1 MVFNLSL
8 DAGIKAVNYKEK
20 NKTANIETFSNN
32 FLHYHYLI
40 ITLLFLIILFP
51 CVFDGAA
58 YAAQSFSLKRGF
70 NFICF
75 TGSALP
81 GVSEFKAL
89 SSSIEDVYTYSAA
102 AGSFLSVSDGSLTS
116 LSAGRGYIVKSSSAS
131 PVTISVSGGA
141 LSPAGNISLKA
152 GFNLVGFSKMPETLT
167 TSALMTRGPKIK
179 GVYKWSA
186 AAGSFIQIIRNASG
200 AIDMLDGSDPALI
213 AGESYFINLSE
224 DQQLNYDGA
233 TVMIDTS
240 ITPPPTPVS
249 GMKFLSKFGSRGA
262 GAGQFAQGPI
272 SVAVD
277 AAGNILAS
285 DTYNHRVHKFSPAGV
300 YISSFGSQ
308 GLDYGKFSYPTGVV
322 SGKNGYVYVVDYGN
336 ARVQRFDAA
345 GNFLSSFGSRGTG
358 NGQFQKPDCVAVDSA
373 GNVHVSDF
381 GNNNIQKFSYMGSFI
396 SKFGGAGNGN
406 GLFGPDSPKDIA
418 VSPSGKIYA
427 ADLGNNRVQV
437 FNSTGAYESQWGAFG
452 TGAGQFD
459 RPHGVAVDV
468 AGDIFVSD
476 KNCRV
481 QKFSPAGA
489 FILSV
494 GGKGTLDGQFE
505 DPSGVFADNSGNLL
519 AADFGNARV
528 QIFGSGAPIPGGDT
542 LSEIILSKAS
552 DGATAG
558 SSYSFTRI
566 TVTAKYT
573 SGKTTAVTAAWS
585 IKSGGGSIIQDNY
598 MAPLTGGFS
607 ILTASYTENGV
618 TKTAELLLAVNTASG
633 GEVFVKDMA
642 AASDNLTV
650 IDKRCEAYIASV
662 DSSKVVFN
670 ADAPAVKTLSPG
682 RVIIGG
688 VSTAAP
694 DGFIRKVVSVVS
706 SGSTSVVNTAPASLE
721 ESFSGGAFAFGREFS
736 PADVNKFEPYLTGVE
751 LGPVPAAA
759 DYRSF
764 SPDRAGTVTFN
775 FPSLK
780 INTEVD
786 MSEFMAGLK
795 LGVEGTIAL
804 QPSVDYDFNFTG
816 GTKIKIIPKL
826 KTAAALTYN
835 LSKGVEAK
843 DKTVITKKARLGKF
857 HLAKTVIWVPTPAGG
872 LPVPIVLTSDLVIY
886 SVIKGSVSGG
896 FSLTIN
902 AAVETENGFEYNNGS
917 VTPRFA
923 RTFSGSV
930 STVFKA
936 GYELESSMGAEIGIY
951 LYGVAGPAV
960 TLELYQQTSGGLQL
974 AAYSAT
980 DFYKWWSDAAGVRSA
995 IAGKF
1000 DMFARTYDVSLNLF
1014 DIKGYEKSSPV
1025 LKSLVLEP
1033 FSASLTTSNAYDL
1046 KNIKVYGVYDNKWV
1060 DFFVNKSFD
1069 STTETNLNLVAASY
1083 LLIKYR
1089 TDWNIISGG
1098 GSIGVFDKTYRRTTA
1113 SSEPAVIEASFYELT
1128 KDGMNTKTA
1137 RLTLNPSSKVSTPLF
1152 KTTGDP
1158 SSGPQ
1163 TITLSCATA
1172 GASVRYT
1179 TDGVTVPTSTTGVI
1193 YSGPFTISKTTN
1205 IKVVAYKSGMT
1216 DSSVV
1221 SYTFTVNVVEKVA
1234 APVIDPAAGTFPS
1247 AQSVKI
1253 TCTTAGAI
1261 IRYTSDGTNP
1271 TITNGFNYS
1280 APITVDS
1287 VKTIKAYAYKD
1298 GMTDSDMVSA
1308 VINVVV
1314 TKVATPVLNPTGG
1327 SFAAAKT
1334 VALSCATAGA
1344 SMMYTTDGSNPS
1356 ASNGFGYSPVASPA
1370 GITIDKTCTLKVIAI
1385 KSGMTNSD
1393 IASAYFVISGSSS
1406 TKVATPV
1413 IIAGGTSSSTSR
1425 SVTISCPTAGATIKY
1440 TTNGTTPSSANG
1452 TIYSGAFTLSS
1463 TATVKAIAI
1472 KSGMTN
1478 SDVASSAITVAS
1490 GASTVSGIALR
1501 PSSASTN
1508 VGSGIR
1514 LDYIDLLVNY
1524 SNGTSMETSTS
1535 LTRAWTKISGSGSFS
1550 THDFYGYIYAPST
1563 AGTHVLRFTY
1573 TSGGVSKTADLTIT
1587 VN

>member
-1 MVFNLSL
+1 MF
-8 DAGIKAVNYKEK
+8 
-20 NKTANIETFSNN
+20 T
-32 FLHYHYLI
+32 
-40 ITLLFLIILFP
+40 LFP

-58 YAAQSFSLKRGF
+58 YAAQSFSLKQGF

-89 SSSIEDVYTYSAA
+89 SPAIEDVYMYSAA
-102 AGSFLSVSDGSLTS
+102 AGSFLSAGEGSLTS
-116 LSAGRGYIVKSSSAS
+116 LAPGRGYIVKSSSS
-131 PVTISVSGGA
+131 LPVTISVSSGT
-141 LSPAGNISLKA
+141 LSAVGNISLKS
-152 GFNLVGFSKMPETLT
+152 GFNLAGFSKMPETLT
-167 TSALMTRGPKIK
+167 VSALMARAPKIK

-186 AAGSFIQIIRNASG
+186 AAGSFIQVIRNASG
-200 AIDMLDGSDPALI
+200 AIEKLDGSDPALI

-233 TVMIDTS
+233 AVVIDTN
-240 ITPPPTPVS
+240 ITPPQPPVS
-249 GMKFLSKFGSRGA
+249 GMNFLSKFGTRGT

-272 SVAVD
+272 NVAVD
-277 AAGNILAS
+277 GAGNILAS
-285 DTYNHRVHKFSPAGV
+285 DTYNHRVQKFGPAGV

-308 GLDYGKFSYPTGVV
+308 GADYGKFSYPTGVV

-345 GNFLSSFGSRGTG
+345 GNFLSSFGTRGTG
-358 NGQFQKPDCVAVDSA
+358 NGQFQKPDCVAVDGA
-373 GNVHVSDF
+373 GNVFVSDF

-396 SKFGGAGNGN
+396 SKFGGAGTGN
-406 GLFGPDSPKDIA
+406 GLFGADSPKDIA

-437 FNSTGAYESQWGAFG
+437 FNSAGVYESQWGAFG

-459 RPHGVAVDV
+459 RPHGVAVDSF
-468 AGDIFVSD
+468 GDIFVSD

-505 DPSGVFADNSGNLL
+505 DPSGIFVDGAGNLL

-552 DGATAG
+552 DGAAAG
-558 SSYSFTRI
+558 SSYSFTQI

-573 SGKTTAVTAAWS
+573 SGKTKAVTAAWS
-585 IKSGGGSIIQDNY
+585 VKSGGGSIIADNY
-598 MAPLTGGFS
+598 MAPLTGGFTV
-607 ILTASYTENGV
+607 LTASHAENGV

-633 GEVFVKDMA
+633 GGEVFVKDTA
-642 AASDNLTV
+642 AASGELTV
-650 IDKRCEAYIASV
+650 IDKSGEAYIASV
-662 DSSKVVFN
+662 DANKVVFN
-670 ADAPAVKTLSPG
+670 SDAPAVKTLAPG

-688 VSTAAP
+688 VSAAAP
-694 DGFIRKVVSVVS
+694 DGFIRKVVSVVP
-706 SGSTSVVNTAPASLE
+706 SGSTSMVNTAPASLE
-721 ESFSGGAFAFGREFS
+721 EAFAGGAFAFGREFS

-751 LGPVPAAA
+751 LGPVPAA

-886 SVIKGSVSGG
+886 SMIKGSVSGG

-923 RTFSGSV
+923 RTFSGAV
-930 STVFKA
+930 STTFKA
-936 GYELESSMGAEIGIY
+936 GYALESSMGAEIGIY

-960 TLELYQQTSGGLQL
+960 TLELYQQISGGLEL
-974 AAYSAT
+974 AAYSTT

-1000 DMFARTYDVSLNLF
+1000 DMFARTYDISLNLF

-1033 FSASLTTSNAYDL
+1033 VSASLSVSNTYDL
-1046 KNIKVYGVYDNKWV
+1046 SNIKVYGVYDNKWV

-1069 STTETNLNLVAASY
+1069 STTETNINLVASSY

-1089 TDWNIISGG
+1089 TDWKIISGG
-1098 GSIGVFDKTYRRTTA
+1098 GSIGIFDKTYRRTTV
-1113 SSEPAVIEASFYELT
+1113 SSEPAVVEASFYELT
-1128 KDGMNTKTA
+1128 KDGVNTKTA

-1163 TITLSCATA
+1163 TITLSCSTA
-1172 GASVRYT
+1172 GASIRYT
-1179 TDGVTVPTSTTGVI
+1179 TDGVSVPTSTAGII
-1193 YSGPFTISKTTN
+1193 YSAPFTISKTTT
-1205 IKVVAYKSGMT
+1205 IKAIAYKSGMS
-1216 DSSVV
+1216 DSSVTG
-1221 SYTFTVNVVEKVA
+1221 YTFTVNALEKIVT
-1234 APVIDPAAGTFPS
+1234 PVIDPAGGTFS
-1247 AQSVKI
+1247 GAQSVKI
-1253 TCTTAGAI
+1253 TCTTAGATV
-1261 IRYTSDGTNP
+1261 RYTTDGTNP
-1271 TITNGFNYS
+1271 SITNGLNYS

-1287 VKTIKAYAYKD
+1287 SKTIKAYAYKD
-1298 GMTDSDMVSA
+1298 GMTASDIVTA
-1308 VINVVV
+1308 VFNITV
-1314 TKVATPVLNPTGG
+1314 TKVATPVLNPAGG
-1327 SFAAAKT
+1327 SFASAKT

-1344 SMMYTTDGSNPS
+1344 SMIYTTDGSTPS

-1370 GITIDKTCTLKVIAI
+1370 GVTIDKTCTLKVIAI

-1393 IASAYFVISGSSS
+1393 IASAYFVISGSAS

-1425 SVTISCPTAGATIKY
+1425 SVTISCATSGATIKY
-1440 TTNGTTPSSANG
+1440 TTNGTTPSSTNG
-1452 TIYSGAFTLSS
+1452 TTYAGVFTLYAS
-1463 TATVKAIAI
+1463 ATVKAIAI

-1478 SDVASSAITVAS
+1478 SDVASSAIAVAS
-1490 GASTVSGIALR
+1490 GASAVSGIALR

-1524 SNGTSMETSTS
+1524 GDGTYMETSTS

-1550 THDFYGYIYAPST
+1550 THDFYGYIYTPSA

-1573 TSGGVSKTADLTIT
+1573 TSGGVSKTADLTVT